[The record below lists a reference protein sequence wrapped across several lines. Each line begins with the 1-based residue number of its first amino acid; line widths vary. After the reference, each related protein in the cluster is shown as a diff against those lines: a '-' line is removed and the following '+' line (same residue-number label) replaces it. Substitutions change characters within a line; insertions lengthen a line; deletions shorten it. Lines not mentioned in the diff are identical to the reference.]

1 MAIPVTNKIKKNM
14 RHKKI
19 FLILALLC
27 AVVQGTWAQ
36 VPNPWVYDDVWDGVT
51 KTEPVLYASFGGRSK
66 VIVINT
72 AAELAYIAEHW
83 GDEPSKSYE
92 VTGFHTSYYEHDYY
106 LNANIDMG
114 DKVPWTP
121 LGYNERIIGGKKF
134 IGEFFGNCH
143 TIRIHISGNLSDN
156 GQGFFHDITANAKVR
171 DLHVTGKIKVGNVRQ
186 VGGIAGESL
195 GKIVDCWVS
204 ADVSST
210 HYHFITCAQLGGI
223 VGINEHV
230 SESHEVYGVDG
241 GKEEWGSSS
250 YCCMTGNVSNP
261 ENYAVGGIAGETV
274 DNAEHL
280 TFYGTRTN
288 SYKQD
293 NIWVGKRNNATLTE
307 THSDDLCDDATLE
320 AYLNRFSGNDLYRY
334 AVKYPYGIIFSTT
347 GGSGAFVANAG
358 GESNVPGTRPGK
370 TVTLTVASGKPR
382 KIVIT
387 DADGNNVPY
396 SGNETDGFTFTMP
409 RRNVTVSAI
418 FLLDWPKQG
427 SGTEDDPYLI
437 TSEKD
442 WNDFCTNVS
451 YGEPYSGKVIKLTND
466 ISVTT
471 MAGTNINDTFQGI
484 FDGGGHKM
492 SVNYNTETQAT
503 APFSYVKDATFRNLH
518 VDGTITASESRA
530 GGIVG
535 ISFGSLNITNCRSS
549 VTITGK
555 QKTLDNG
562 GFVGSLSGEEN
573 KVIDGCV
580 FDGSFIDNG
589 LAREYNGFVGTVRGQ
604 TPHISNS
611 LMKPVRVD
619 TNASGSILD
628 NTFTIVAYDAEP
640 NITHCYFVETPNLPG
655 NQGTQSRNIT
665 AGENV
670 TLTVSPVGNSTATY
684 DVSGITVYESG
695 IVCDGKFYYGN
706 GDKVSLTVKD
716 PGIAP
721 EPGYKYLYDAV
732 YTIGGSVKTEKLPFE
747 NNQYTFTMPDTDVT
761 ISFNPS
767 TPASIDWALVS
778 QGTAEDPYRI
788 YFKEQLDLLAER
800 MKSNDYSGT
809 GAFYR
814 DKYFK
819 LMNDIVYPHETAWDD
834 ATSTENNFTTIGGS
848 FDGTYPEFSGNF
860 DGNGHTIS
868 GIRIYSS
875 SACGLFGR
883 THNANIHNLTLAD
896 TRITAE
902 LNFGGIV
909 GIKEGGTVTNCH
921 VTSTVAIHSVVEGP
935 KFIGGIVGDN
945 DYGTISHCTS
955 AATITIVHSGDSRG
969 CGGIAGYNSGTLSDN
984 FVIGATI
991 PAMTYDNYGTIVHQ
1005 YGAVCGINGS
1015 SGTMQRNYYTGCNVA
1030 GTANATGVGC
1040 STADV
1045 TTDNGAVAAYSITSG
1060 DAAISVANGGTVSYK
1075 DDAIELT
1082 AYATGFAYN
1091 GVLYAASGDA
1101 VSLTLS
1107 HNREDM
1113 KATYK
1118 ASAGTLTSTE
1128 QGHTLTMP
1136 AQDVTISA
1144 ASWIPDA
1151 FEGEGT
1157 AAKPYLISSAEQWDK
1172 IANYVS
1178 AGIVNGFKDKHL
1190 KLTNDIAVTTMV
1202 GSDGNHT
1209 FRGTFDGAG
1218 HTLTV
1223 NYTTDEQYAAP
1234 FHYTYGATIKNLH
1247 TAGTI
1252 NTSNSHAGGVVGRNG
1267 SQSTAL
1273 ENVSSSATINS
1284 TFNGSAYHGGLMGY
1298 AINASFTGCV
1308 FTGSLL
1314 GSDSHHC
1321 GGLLGQKSVTGGSN
1335 ATLTGCL
1342 FNPAEITVG
1351 TDRSFTFAA
1360 AAHQLTSISNS
1371 YYTKLLGD
1379 VQGTESSGRTTAP
1392 ANIGSLVKDY
1402 GTLKT
1407 YANGILYDGKYYV
1420 APSDISLAD
1429 NGNHTSAI
1437 SAADG
1442 YLANVTLTGRTLYLD
1457 GKWNTLYLPFDYD
1470 ISTFSG
1476 IEARMLTAA
1485 SIEGTTLNL
1494 TFSNPVT
1501 MLEAGVPYIFK
1512 AAKEEDYVDDDAHN
1526 LLNPMFFDVTIDATD
1541 CSYDNHASGDAR
1553 VRFIG
1558 TYSSTTFTAADNSI
1572 LLMGGENTLYYPAA
1586 GAGIGSCRAYFKIG
1600 EDGAAAPR
1608 IDGFSIDFGNDSNA
1622 TGILTTN
1629 FTNPTNSDNE
1639 WYTLDGRKLV
1649 GKPTQHGIYINNGK
1663 KVVNK

>member
-1 MAIPVTNKIKKNM
+1 MAILVTNKIKKNM
-14 RHKKI
+14 RHKKL
-19 FLILALLC
+19 FLILALL
-27 AVVQGTWAQ
+27 AAAVQGAWAQ

-51 KTEPVLYASFGGRSK
+51 KTKPQYYASFGGRSD

-72 AAELAYIAEHW
+72 AAELAYIAENW
-83 GDEPSKSYE
+83 SSVSWQGQE
-92 VTGFHTSYYEHDYY
+92 VYGGQREYYKHNYY

-121 LGYNERIIGGKKF
+121 IGYYESASGNYFSGKF
-134 IGEFFGNCH
+134 YGNCH
-143 TIRIHISGNLSDN
+143 TIRIHISGNLSGN
-156 GQGFFHDITANAKVR
+156 EQGFFSCIDGKCIVQ
-171 DLHVTGKIKVGNVRQ
+171 DLHVAGKIKVGNVRE
-186 VGGIAGESL
+186 VGGIAGNNRGS
-195 GKIVDCWVS
+195 IVDCWVS
-204 ADVSST
+204 AEVSST
-210 HYHFITCAQLGGI
+210 HYHFITCAELGGI
-223 VGINEHV
+223 VGVNDHY
-230 SESHEVYGVDG
+230 SG
-241 GKEEWGSSS
+241 GSYTAGGGASSGFSGKLS

-261 ENYAVGGIAGETV
+261 ENYAVGGIAGQCIP
-274 DNAEHL
+274 NAEHL

-293 NIWVGKRNNATLTE
+293 NIWVGKMNSRSTLTE

-334 AVKYPYGIIFSTT
+334 AVKYPYGINISME
-347 GGSGAFVANAG
+347 GGSGALVANAG

-370 TVTLTVASGKPR
+370 LVTLTVASGKPR
-382 KIVIT
+382 RIVIT
-387 DADGNNVPY
+387 DADGNTVNY

-409 RRNVTVSAI
+409 RRTVTVSAVC
-418 FLLDWPKQG
+418 LADWPKQG
-427 SGTEDDPYLI
+427 SGTEADPYLI
-437 TSEKD
+437 TSKED
-442 WNDFCTNVS
+442 WNGFCHNVL
-451 YGEPYSGKVIKLTND
+451 YGETYSGEVIKLTSD

-471 MAGTNINDTFQGI
+471 MAGRDVFGPFKGT
-484 FDGGGHKM
+484 FDGNNHTLT
-492 SVNYNTETQAT
+492 VDYETSLPFA
-503 APFSYVKDATFRNLH
+503 APFRSVENGTIKNLH
-518 VDGTITASESRA
+518 VAGTITTSEMYAS
-530 GGIVG
+530 GLVG
-535 ISFGSLNITNCRSS
+535 EAVGAVNITNCRSS
-549 VTITGK
+549 VAINGSWNGK
-555 QKTLDNG
+555 GHYG
-562 GFVGSLSGEEN
+562 GFVGLLSDIYYDSTN
-573 KVIDGCV
+573 PPNISGCV
-580 FDGSFIDNG
+580 FDGSFATTGGTTDCG
-589 LAREYNGFVGTVRGQ
+589 GFIGRAQDEQPVIT
-604 TPHISNS
+604 NS
-611 LMKPVRVD
+611 LLKPVSV
-619 TNASGSILD
+619 AAGMLS
-628 NTFTIVAYDAEP
+628 NTFAASFTQEPTI
-640 NITHCYFVETPNLPG
+640 TGCYFTGTANLPTD
-655 NQGTQSRNIT
+655 QGKQAHTVT
-665 AGENV
+665 AGDEYV
-670 TLTVSPVGNSTATY
+670 TVGDVSPLGSSLAAY
-684 DVSGITVYESG
+684 SFSGITVYRQG
-695 IVCDGKFYYGN
+695 ITCDGTFYYGN
-706 GDKVSLTVKD
+706 GDEVNITLSNNAPSPGEGKQYVYVFSAGTFSGNTLLMPDADVTVSLDINHPV
-716 PGIAP
+716 A
-721 EPGYKYLYDAV
+721 
-732 YTIGGSVKTEKLPFE
+732 
-747 NNQYTFTMPDTDVT
+747 
-761 ISFNPS
+761 
-767 TPASIDWALVS
+767 IDWEDDYE
-778 QGTAEDPYRI
+778 GTAADPYRI

-800 MKSNDYSGT
+800 VNQDNGYI
-809 GAFYR
+809 
-814 DKYFK
+814 DKHFL
-819 LMNDIVYPHETAWDD
+819 LMNDIEYSHTTKWND
-834 ATSTENNFTTIGGS
+834 AESTENNFTAIGGGKAFFAE
-848 FDGTYPEFSGNF
+848 FDGG
-860 DGNGHTIS
+860 GHTIS
-868 GIRIYSS
+868 GIRIYQNNDSPQ
-875 SACGLFGR
+875 GLFGK
-883 THNANIHNLTLAD
+883 TDAGANIHDLTLAD
-896 TRITAE
+896 TRITG
-902 LNFGGIV
+902 LQ
-909 GIKEGGTVTNCH
+909 
-921 VTSTVAIHSVVEGP
+921 S
-935 KFIGGIVGDN
+935 IGGIVGYHCSSAEGATVNNCHVAATVAIHILQAKDN
-945 DYGTISHCTS
+945 YNCGGIVGVNEDDGTTVSHCTS
-955 AATITIVHSGDSRG
+955 AVTITVADGVACTHIGA
-969 CGGIAGYNSGTLSDN
+969 IAGTNRYKGVLTDN
-984 FVIGATI
+984 IAIGATI
-991 PAMTYDNYGTIVHQ
+991 PAAADNT
-1005 YGAVCGINGS
+1005 YGAVCGINAS
-1015 SGTMQRNYYTGCNVA
+1015 DGTLLRNYYIGCNVA

-1060 DAAISVANGGTVSYK
+1060 DASISVANGGTVSYK
-1075 DDAIELT
+1075 DDAIGLT

-1321 GGLLGQKSVTGGSN
+1321 GGLLGQKSVTSGSN

-1470 ISTFSG
+1470 ISDLTG
-1476 IEARMLTAA
+1476 VEARMLTAA
-1485 SIEGTTLNL
+1485 SIKGTTLNL

-1501 MLEAGVPYIFK
+1501 ILEAGVPYIFK
-1512 AAKEEDYVDDDAHN
+1512 AAKEEGYVDDDAHN

-1541 CSYDNHASGDAR
+1541 CSYDNKENGDAR

-1608 IDGFSIDFGNDSNA
+1608 IDGFNINFGEGGNA
-1622 TGILTTN
+1622 TGIIPVHGVGGN
-1629 FTNPTNSDNE
+1629 VNGSDA
-1639 WYTLDGRKLV
+1639 WYMLDGRKV
-1649 GKPTQHGIYINNGK
+1649 EGKPSKPGVYIQNGR
-1663 KVVNK
+1663 KVVIK